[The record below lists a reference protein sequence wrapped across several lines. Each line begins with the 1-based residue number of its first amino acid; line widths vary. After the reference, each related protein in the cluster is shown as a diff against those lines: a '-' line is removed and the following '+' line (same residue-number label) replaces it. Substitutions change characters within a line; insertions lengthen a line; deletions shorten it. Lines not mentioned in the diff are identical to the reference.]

1 MIGRRAT
8 DTRIPG
14 LLPAPLADWLT
25 RWGPK
30 VVLAVLVPL
39 FMYAIVVT
47 EVGP

>member
-8 DTRIPG
+8 DIRPPG

-30 VVLAVLVPL
+30 ILLAVLVPL
-39 FMYAIVVT
+39 CIYAIIVT

>member
-1 MIGRRAT
+1 MNRRTT
-8 DTRIPG
+8 DIRTPG

-30 VVLAVLVPL
+30 IVLAVLVPL
-39 FMYAIVVT
+39 CMYAIVVT